1 MRLLHVADL
10 HLDRAFGGMA
20 FTGCD
25 GARRRT
31 LLRQGL
37 EWAVDTA
44 LEGGADALTV
54 AGDLFEIE
62 HVTSDTAAFICRQ
75 LGRLQCPVVVAAGN
89 HDPAT
94 AASPYRTMDWPANV
108 TLALDPIPVRVDTPD
123 AVIWALGY
131 ARHEIDGAAL
141 RSFRVP
147 GGDDRAQLLVVHAV
161 DLTRMG
167 TDRDWGSLGLLQP
180 DVRAMG
186 IDHALL
192 GHIHSG
198 QAGEVMSWPGSPVPL
213 DPSET
218 TGNHGA
224 LWVDASAEG
233 ISVEAIPAGLGSF
246 SVLSVDVADVAD
258 SSELG

>member
-1 MRLLHVADL
+1 
-10 HLDRAFGGMA
+10 
-20 FTGCD
+20 
-25 GARRRT
+25 
-31 LLRQGL
+31 
-37 EWAVDTA
+37 
-44 LEGGADALTV
+44 
-54 AGDLFEIE
+54 
-62 HVTSDTAAFICRQ
+62 
-75 LGRLQCPVVVAAGN
+75 
-89 HDPAT
+89 
-94 AASPYRTMDWPANV
+94 
-108 TLALDPIPVRVDTPD
+108 
-123 AVIWALGY
+123 
-131 ARHEIDGAAL
+131 
-141 RSFRVP
+141 
-147 GGDDRAQLLVVHAV
+147 VVHAV

-233 ISVEAIPAGLGSF
+233 ISAEAIPADLGRF
-246 SVLSVDVADVAD
+246 DVVSVDVADVAD
-258 SSELG
+258 SSELGGRVRETLEALPGRERTLVTIRLYGRRARSLAIDPAALAVAGSESVMGALVLDASEPEVELAQLALEPNARGRAVARLLEDGGDTGLRAAQLVVEAFEGEIRLPA